1 MIRRFAL
8 VLICVS
14 CSGGA
19 FAAPGEKP
27 ATGPVCLYE
36 SRTYSEGAYICIQK
50 SLMQV
55 CTSDGTHAAWKGVP
69 DRDIN
74 DRCIAPMTHYPPEP
88 RIHAVRRHG
97 LVRRSQ
103 PLLEGSAKC
112 FVFNGRQY
120 CE

>member
-1 MIRRFAL
+1 MIRCLAL
-8 VLICVS
+8 VFISMS
-14 CSGGA
+14 CSGAA
-19 FAAPGEKP
+19 FAASGEK
-27 ATGPVCLYE
+27 TGSAPVCLYE
-36 SRTYSEGAYICIQK
+36 SRIYSEGAYICIQK

-55 CTSDGTHAAWKGVP
+55 CTSDGARATWRPVP

-74 DRCIAPMTHYPPEP
+74 DRCTAPMAHYPSEP
-88 RIHAVRRHG
+88 RVHAVRRHG
-97 LVRRSQ
+97 LIRRSQ